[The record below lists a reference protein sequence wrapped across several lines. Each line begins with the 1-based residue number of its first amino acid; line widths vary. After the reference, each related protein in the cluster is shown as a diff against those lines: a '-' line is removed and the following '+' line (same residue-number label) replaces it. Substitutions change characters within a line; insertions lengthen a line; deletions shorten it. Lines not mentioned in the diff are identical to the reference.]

1 MSKKVIYKVPISR
14 IVREVATFYVEA
26 DDSIDPDMVDE
37 TALAEAVYEAEAGE
51 AACLWEID
59 VEFGSD
65 RGTCTAE
72 RYTERKK
79 VETLAVVRDTDCCLE
94 ANFKR

>member
-1 MSKKVIYKVPISR
+1 MSKKVIYKVSISR

-37 TALAEAVYEAEAGE
+37 SKLAEAVYEAEAGE
-51 AACLWEID
+51 AACLWETD
-59 VEFGSD
+59 VEFGAD

-72 RYTERKK
+72 RYTDRNK
-79 VETLAVVRDTDCCLE
+79 VETLAVVRDADCHLE

>member
-1 MSKKVIYKVPISR
+1 VSKKVIYKVAISR

-37 TALAEAVYEAEAGE
+37 TELAEAVYEAEAGE
-51 AACLWEID
+51 AACLWETD
-59 VEFGSD
+59 VMYGAD

-72 RYTERKK
+72 RYTGRKK
-79 VETLAVVRDTDCCLE
+79 VETLAVVRDTDCYLE